1 MVRVAKDRAPAL
13 AATLTDVRLVLG
25 ERLGVTDEESSER
38 LEHEVVRGRPGDA
51 AGQARQYLGS
61 VFLALGW
68 WQETLMACLLADL
81 PDAPRD
87 RD

>member
-1 MVRVAKDRAPAL
+1 
-13 AATLTDVRLVLG
+13 
-25 ERLGVTDEESSER
+25 
-38 LEHEVVRGRPGDA
+38 VVRGRPSDA

-81 PDAPRD
+81 PGAPGGRD
-87 RD
+87 